1 MVGFCCIGRLM
12 LLRVMGVGFEN
23 TCTVSGKWNVS
34 RVIPRLYGWVY
45 RTWRLFPL
53 VDEHSVAVVI
63 VGFQSRLSQIVSY
76 GWSILDFRF
85 IKFVFRISG
94 RIRFRNP
101 GWGLQY
107 TSSLSSITVRMEYL
121 FAFQFWYCEL
131 CVENRWRRRELDR
144 KHCSLNFFSLALL

>member
-1 MVGFCCIGRLM
+1 MVSLLLGVQLLWLM
-12 LLRVMGVGFEN
+12 GDATVGFEN

-131 CVENRWRRRELDR
+131 CVKKRW
-144 KHCSLNFFSLALL
+144 